1 MTVPFKLNNVD
12 FPPLSFSTLS
22 KPASSVPASLSFA
35 TACSSS
41 SYVSALSHKS
51 LSDPTN
57 VCDNNVSSSHVYP
70 SKPIRLS
77 KPVGLSNVSPSKP
90 IISNNFYLSKTVCPR
105 NIGFYRS
112 TRSSDVCQSRSN
124 VIPSKP
130 ARPSNACL
138 TKTARPSKSYSSKP
152 VCPSNIC
159 QINLSRYVILV

>member
-12 FPPLSFSTLS
+12 FPPLSFYTLS

-41 SYVSALSHKS
+41 CYVSALSHKS

-77 KPVGLSNVSPSKP
+77 KPVGLNNVSPSKP
-90 IISNNFYLSKTVCPR
+90 IISNNFYLRKTVCPK

-112 TRSSDVCQSRSN
+112 IR
-124 VIPSKP
+124 
-130 ARPSNACL
+130 
-138 TKTARPSKSYSSKP
+138 
-152 VCPSNIC
+152 
-159 QINLSRYVILV
+159 